1 MANTFKNAYYD
12 VTNSLATAYTCPS
25 STTAIVLTCRITNV
39 DGTNDA
45 TIDAEVVDT
54 SSGQSYIA
62 YELSVPADTTVEL
75 AGTSKLVLE
84 ASDVLKL
91 KASASSD
98 LEAFISVLEIT

>member
-1 MANTFKNAYYD
+1 MANTFKNEYYD
-12 VTNSLATAYTCPS
+12 VTASLATAYTCPA

-84 ASDVLKL
+84 AGDVVKL
-91 KASASSD
+91 KASAASD
-98 LEAFISVLEIT
+98 LEAYFSVLEIT